1 MRKQILVVA
10 AGIIIVLAMV
20 TVAVAADPIV
30 GTWKMNPAKS
40 KFSNPALKS
49 YTVTFSAQ
57 ENGNKGVEN
66 IVGADGKAFQRSWA
80 VKYDGKD
87 YPVIAPDIDSLS
99 VKKPDANTGDFV
111 CKKSGKE
118 MWRGQEIV
126 SKDGKTCILKG
137 SGKDEKGQ
145 AFTFSIFLEKQ

>member
-1 MRKQILVVA
+1 MKKQIFVVA
-10 AGIIIVLAMV
+10 AVTIIALALV
-20 TVAVAADPIV
+20 SIALAGDPIV

-49 YTVTFSAQ
+49 YTVKYLAQ

-66 IVGADGKAFQRSWA
+66 IIGADGKAFQRSWT

-99 VKKPDANTGDFV
+99 VKKPDVNTEDFV
-111 CKKSGKE
+111 VRKNGKE
-118 MWRGQEIV
+118 MWRGQTIV
-126 SKDGKTCILKG
+126 SKDGKTCIMKG

-145 AFTFSIFLEKQ
+145 AVTFSIFLEKQ

>member
-1 MRKQILVVA
+1 MRKRIRVVA
-10 AGIIIVLAMV
+10 AVTIFALALV
-20 TVAVAADPIV
+20 SIALAGDPIV

-40 KFSNPALKS
+40 KFSNPALKN
-49 YTVTFSAQ
+49 YTVTYSAQ

-99 VKKPDANTGDFV
+99 VKKPDVNTGDFV
-111 CKKSGKE
+111 CKKNGKE
-118 MWRGQEIV
+118 IWRGQTIV
-126 SKDGKTCILKG
+126 SKDGKTCIVKG
-137 SGKDEKGQ
+137 GGKDEKGQ